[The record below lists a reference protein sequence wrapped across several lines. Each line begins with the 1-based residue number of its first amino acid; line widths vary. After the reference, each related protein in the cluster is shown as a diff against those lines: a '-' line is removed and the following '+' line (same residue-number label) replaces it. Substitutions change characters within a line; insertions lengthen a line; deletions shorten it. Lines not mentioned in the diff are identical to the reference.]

1 MQRLTKNVKRG
12 LALWLA
18 AILAFSCFAVPVLGH
33 TYRDGQY
40 TGSGTGY
47 GGAVPVEVTIENGL
61 ISGIVVG
68 SNNETPSRLESAKAV
83 INNIIAEQSTDVD
96 TVSGATLS
104 SGAIISAVNA
114 ALAQAYDGIFDSGD
128 GTAEA
133 PFVIADAGQLEA
145 FRDSANSGETYAGK
159 YFVLSSDI
167 AVGGDEWTPV
177 TSFAGS
183 FDGAGHAISGLT
195 IGSSEAPSA
204 CANAGLFSSLAATAV
219 VKNLGLTDV
228 AIYVS
233 NADLTYAGGLAAKT
247 ANGTAA
253 GGAIVDNCYV
263 TGTMIDSRTTASR
276 ISYAGGLVAFLGA
289 YGSLTNC
296 WTDVPVVAKAGG
308 TVSSYA
314 GGLTAVTG
322 NNIAVINCY
331 TLGDVTSTCSNIN
344 SGAAAGGLF
353 GMQGGRSYNCY
364 SLSEV
369 TGNNVNASSAYQSTT
384 YSIIGAL
391 AGQVT
396 NTALMDTVYYS
407 TDAAITLNGVAY
419 SPVPAVGR
427 GASNSEPTNVSGLT
441 AGEMASESLVAALN
455 NGLAS
460 VEQKITVPNG
470 VSMYA
475 WELSNGVVTLSD
487 EIYGGD
493 EVDDGIFAGGD
504 GTEESPYIIQTEEQL
519 RAFAVSLGEEVD
531 YSGIYIRLANDIDVS
546 GADWNPVGQGEYD
559 FCGTFDG
566 GGHEIRGLKY
576 GSPEAAKDATDAVY
590 VALFGVVG
598 SNGLVR
604 NLGLTGVGLYTTG
617 EYSVNTAAIAGYL
630 EGGGI
635 DSCYATGTIVSKTT
649 VRGNNF
655 VGGLVGNQYT
665 GYIINSWADV
675 DVRSEASGMYLS
687 ETGGLVSLNNR
698 GLIANC
704 YTMGNASGNANRAEE
719 GMAYVSNLVACQ
731 AGTMVNCYVLGDT
744 ISDSYS
750 FYTGA
755 ISGMTTGIGKG
766 YMSYYNKEAIQRID
780 GRVPDPFVA
789 VGTTVSMVE
798 DGVVYGGFNYRLGGY
813 TLAEMKSAG
822 FAAVLNG
829 NFDAFPVKLSDW
841 LPAGSALKTWT
852 YDETDGLV
860 LHTSTGAAINY
871 VPVTVEEETDTA
883 YKPGT
888 YYGRAGGDNKII
900 VKVEVTQ
907 DTITDIDVVS
917 HNEGGG
923 FDAADII
930 GRVLEAQS
938 TDIEH
943 DTADSAVTTLLEA
956 IDTALEKAAIGD
968 TTGYGKADPGI
979 FAGGSG
985 KKEDPYRIAT
995 AQQLKAF
1002 AASINTDEDY
1012 ENTYVV
1018 LTADISL
1025 EGVNWVPSGSNMA
1038 YPFSGT
1044 FDGRGHA
1051 ISHMTAGSEANPSD
1065 YQYVGLFGYAN
1076 KAAIRNVKLTDV
1088 YVNNNYTGDE
1098 RAYVGVVAGAV
1109 ENATY
1114 IDNCST
1120 QGNLT
1125 GHAENQSYVG
1135 GLVSFTS
1142 GLNGAESC
1150 VTNSS
1155 TDVDLTGISDTS
1167 WVYAGGI
1174 SGLIN
1179 RSYVVNCYTL
1189 GDVTGNSNVNVNKA
1203 ATGGIAGFQAGYVR
1217 NCYAMGNMRTTPS
1230 STDVGG
1236 YAGRHTGIATTYGA
1250 YYNTDATHYSGNTL
1264 LEPTTGAGI
1273 YVPASGTGL
1282 VSAEKVEGR
1291 HAADM
1296 KSAEFAAL
1304 LNRNLTDEKVTD
1316 RLSNEVTL
1324 KTWTRD
1330 QTLDRVV
1337 FAKDSEDP
1345 GGTDP
1350 GGTDPGGTDPGGTD
1364 PGGTDPGNSNPGSS
1378 KPSNPA
1384 PGSAAPGTSVPDGTS
1399 SGGAANNNI
1408 SNVTDVEKHW
1418 AKDAIEWVYANGLFS
1433 GTTNTTFGP
1442 EVPMTRAMLVSVL
1455 YRLAGSPETSKDN
1468 FTDIQAG
1475 KWYASPA
1482 AWAYG
1487 SGIVTGTGG
1496 GLFAP
1501 DTKLS
1506 REQLVTILYR
1516 YARLNG
1522 SPSAAAGD
1530 LSVFRDGDSISDWA
1544 EEAMSWAVGA
1554 GIISGRGNGVLD
1566 PRSPATRAEVAV
1578 ILRNFVAS
1586 LAANE
1591 D

>member
-1 MQRLTKNVKRG
+1 MQRLIKNVKRG

-18 AILAFSCFAVPVLGH
+18 AILVFTCFAVPALAADGH
-33 TYRDGQY
+33 TYRDGLY
-40 TGSGTGY
+40 TGSGAGY
-47 GGAVPVEVTIENGL
+47 GGPVPVEVTVENGL

-83 INNIIAEQSTDVD
+83 IHNIIATQSTDVD

-104 SGAIISAVNA
+104 SGAIISGVNA

-128 GTAEA
+128 GTEEA
-133 PFVIADAGQLEA
+133 PFVIADAVQLKA
-145 FRDSANSGETYAGK
+145 FRDSANGGETYEGK

-167 AVGGDEWTPV
+167 SISGHEWTPI

-183 FDGAGHAISGLT
+183 FDGAGHAIGGLT
-195 IGSSEAPSA
+195 IGSPQAPSA

-253 GGAIVDNCYV
+253 GGTVVDNCYV
-263 TGTMIDSRTTASR
+263 NGTMIDSRTTASR

-296 WTDVPVVAKAGG
+296 GTDIPVAAKTGG

-331 TLGDVTSTCSNIN
+331 TLGDVTSACSNVN
-344 SGAAAGGLF
+344 NGAAAGGLF

-364 SLSEV
+364 SLSDV
-369 TGNNVNASSAYQSTT
+369 TVNNVNASSEYQSTT

-396 NTALMDTVYYS
+396 STAVMDTVYYS
-407 TDAAITLNGVAY
+407 TDAAITLNGAAY
-419 SPVPAVGR
+419 SPIPAVGR
-427 GASNSEPTNVSGLT
+427 GASNSEPVNVSGLT
-441 AGEMASESLVAALN
+441 ADEMASESLVTALN

-460 VEQKITVPNG
+460 VEQRITVPSS

-475 WELSNGVVTLSD
+475 WELSDGVVTLSD

-493 EVDDGIFAGGD
+493 EVDDGIFASGG
-504 GTEESPYIIQTEEQL
+504 GTEENPYILQTEEQL
-519 RAFAVSLGEEVD
+519 RAFAVSLDEEHD
-531 YSGIYIRLANDIDVS
+531 YAGIYIRLANDIDVS
-546 GADWNPVGQGEYD
+546 GADWNPVGQGEYA
-559 FCGTFDG
+559 FCGIFDG

-576 GSPEAAKDATDAVY
+576 GSPGAAKDATDAVY

-598 SNGLVR
+598 RNGLVR
-604 NLGLTGVGLYTTG
+604 NLGVTGVGLYTTG

-635 DSCYATGTIVSKTT
+635 DGCYATGTIVGKTT
-649 VRGNNF
+649 VKGNNF

-675 DVRSEASGMYLS
+675 DVRSEAAGMYLS

-704 YTMGNASGNANRAEE
+704 YTLGNASGNANRAEE
-719 GMAYVSNLVACQ
+719 GMAYVSNLAACQ

-744 ISDSYS
+744 IADSYS
-750 FYTGA
+750 YYTGA

-780 GRVPDPFVA
+780 GSVPDPFVA

-798 DGVVYGGFNYRLGGY
+798 DGVVYGGFNYRLEGY

-829 NFDAFPVKLSDW
+829 SFEAFPVKLSDW
-841 LPAGSALKTWT
+841 LPAGTALKTWS

-871 VPVTVEEETDTA
+871 VPVTVEEDTEPA
-883 YKPGT
+883 YKPGA
-888 YYGRAGGDNKII
+888 YYGRAGGDNKMI
-900 VKVEVTQ
+900 VKLGVTQ
-907 DTITDIDVVS
+907 DTITDINVVS
-917 HNEGGG
+917 HSEGSG
-923 FDAADII
+923 FDPAGII
-930 GRVLEAQS
+930 GRVLGAQS
-938 TDIEH
+938 TDIEY
-943 DTADSAVTTLLEA
+943 DTADSSITTLLEA

-985 KKEDPYRIAT
+985 KKEDPYRIAA

-1012 ENTYVV
+1012 KNAYVV

-1025 EGVNWVPSGSNMA
+1025 EGVSWVPSGSNMA

-1044 FDGRGHA
+1044 FDGRGHT
-1051 ISHMTAGSEANPSD
+1051 ISHMTVGSEANPSD
-1065 YQYVGLFGYAN
+1065 YLYVGLFGYAN
-1076 KAAIRNVKLTDV
+1076 KAAIRNVKLTGA
-1088 YVNNNYTGDE
+1088 YVNNHYTGDE
-1098 RAYVGVVAGAV
+1098 RAYVGVLAGAV

-1114 IDNCST
+1114 IDNCSA
-1120 QGNLT
+1120 QGDLK
-1125 GHAENQSYVG
+1125 GHAGKQSYVG

-1142 GLNGAESC
+1142 GLDGAESC
-1150 VTNSS
+1150 VTNSY
-1155 TDVDLTGISDTS
+1155 TDVEITGVSDTS
-1167 WVYAGGI
+1167 WVYAGGV

-1179 RSYVVNCYTL
+1179 RSCVVNCYTL
-1189 GDVTGNSNVNVNKA
+1189 GNVTGNSSLNVNKA

-1217 NCYAMGNMRTTPS
+1217 NCYTMGNMRTMPS

-1236 YAGRHTGIATTYGA
+1236 YAGRHTGIAAVYGV
-1250 YYNTDATHYSGNTL
+1250 YYNNDAAHYSGNTL
-1264 LEPTTGAGI
+1264 LEPTTGAGV
-1273 YVPASGTGL
+1273 YVPASGAGL

-1291 HAADM
+1291 RAADM

-1316 RLSNEVTL
+1316 RLPGEITL
-1324 KTWTRD
+1324 KTWSRD
-1330 QTLDRVV
+1330 QSLNLVV
-1337 FAKDSEDP
+1337 FAKDSEDS
-1345 GGTDP
+1345 
-1350 GGTDPGGTDPGGTD
+1350 GGTD
-1364 PGGTDPGNSNPGSS
+1364 PGGTDPGNSKPGA
-1378 KPSNPA
+1378 PA
-1384 PGSAAPGTSVPDGTS
+1384 PGTAVPDGTP

-1408 SNVTDVEKHW
+1408 SDVTDVEKHW

-1433 GTTNTTFGP
+1433 GITNTTFGP
-1442 EVPMTRAMLVSVL
+1442 EVPMTCAMLVSVL
-1455 YRLAGSPETSKDN
+1455 YRLAGSPGTGKDN
-1468 FTDIQAG
+1468 FTDIQEG
-1475 KWYASPA
+1475 RWYAGPA

-1487 SGIVTGTGG
+1487 NGIVSGVGG
-1496 GLFAP
+1496 GRFAP
-1501 DTKLS
+1501 DAKLS
-1506 REQLVTILYR
+1506 REQLMTILYR
-1516 YARLNG
+1516 YAGLNG
-1522 SPSAAAGD
+1522 TLPAAAGD
-1530 LSVFRDGDSISDWA
+1530 LSVFRDGGGISDWA
-1544 EEAMSWAVGA
+1544 QEAMRWAVGA
-1554 GIISGRGNGVLD
+1554 GIIGGRGNGVLD
-1566 PRSPATRAEVAV
+1566 PGSPATRAEVAV
-1578 ILRNFVAS
+1578 ILRNFVTS
-1586 LAANE
+1586 LTVKAN
-1591 D
+1591 